1 MAIFKSGAD
10 KAAARQDI
18 ADKAAFFA
26 ISGEDHA
33 RLGAVARAV
42 CRHSSAALDAL
53 YRRIAATPVMAGM
66 FSGRAAIDRARKR
79 QAEHWAQL
87 FSAAPSSETLA
98 SARRVGEVHAGVGLG
113 MGWYI
118 GGYAGVLDVLIRAM
132 ARDSLGPFGRPLA
145 GRIATLVKFA
155 LLDMD
160 AALDAYFAAEEA
172 RRTAVIDTL
181 GQALHAMTEGDY
193 AARLASLPEGYET
206 LQADFEAM
214 RAQVAGV
221 LASVSGNALRVDSGA
236 REIRE
241 ASDDLALRTETQ
253 AARLEEA
260 SAAMTTLATS
270 VGQTAGDAAKM
281 HAAVE
286 QTHDD
291 ARAGGH
297 VVSEAV
303 TAMNDIHRSAQEIG
317 KIIAVIDGIAFQ
329 TNLLALNAG
338 VEAARAGDAGRGFAV
353 VATEVRALAQRSA
366 DAARDIKNLIGESSI
381 QVERGVDLVG
391 QTGDTFARIV
401 SKVANIAE
409 LASTIAGT
417 AREQADRIREVRE
430 TVGELDVMPQHNAAM
445 VEQATAAARS
455 LANAADQLKGDVSRF
470 RTGEASLRRAA

>member
-430 TVGELDVMPQHNAAM
+430 TVGELDVMTQHNAAM

-470 RTGEASLRRAA
+470 RTGEESLRRAA